1 MWHEHWLCSWVFQWA
16 PEVICKEK
24 IVICYNVD
32 KEMTWTVLYIYIY
45 KCVYTYVYT
54 SLIYSYIL
62 QIQWIWYKAHEIWY
76 TINMP

>member
-32 KEMTWTVLYIYIY
+32 NEMTWTVLYMY

-76 TINMP
+76 TKNMP

>member
-1 MWHEHWLCSWVFQWA
+1 MTWTLTMQLGLSVSSR
-16 PEVICKEK
+16 VICKEK

-32 KEMTWTVLYIYIY
+32 NEMTWTVLYMY

-76 TINMP
+76 TKNMP